1 MPFVDIRL
9 AGPATREQKAAL
21 VADVTR
27 SLVER
32 LGKPAAAVQ
41 VTITEY
47 ALENYGAAGA
57 ILADRTAA
65 PATRIGEDA
74 DGADTSR

>member
-9 AGPATREQKAAL
+9 AGPATRDQKSAL
-21 VADVTR
+21 VADITR
-27 SLVER
+27 SLAER

-47 ALENYGAAGA
+47 ALENYGAGGE
-57 ILADRTAA
+57 LLVDRLSAA
-65 PATRIGEDA
+65 AIGEDA
-74 DGADTSR
+74 NAADTSR